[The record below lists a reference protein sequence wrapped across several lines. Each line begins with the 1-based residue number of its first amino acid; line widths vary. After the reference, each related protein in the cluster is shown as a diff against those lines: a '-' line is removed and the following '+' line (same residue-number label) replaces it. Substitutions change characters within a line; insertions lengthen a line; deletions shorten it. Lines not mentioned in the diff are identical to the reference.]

1 MLAIAKF
8 GGSSLSCAANWKRV
22 REIVTGDI
30 ARRVIVVSAA
40 GKRHADDHKITDLLY
55 LCHAH
60 LRYGVPCW
68 ELWRKIASRYLAIRD
83 ECGLNVDIEAE
94 LDVLRRQMRDRLSDR
109 RRLRRDLRK
118 LVRPDER
125 GFFGLAGRIPG
136 READGGLSRLFVCGC

>member
-83 ECGLNVDIEAE
+83 EW
-94 LDVLRRQMRDRLSDR
+94 RDRLSDR

-118 LVRPDER
+118 LIRPDER
-125 GFFGLAGRIPG
+125 G
-136 READGGLSRLFVCGC
+136 

>member
-1 MLAIAKF
+1 MRAIAKF
-8 GGSSLSCAANWKRV
+8 GCSALSCAAAWRQV

-68 ELWRKIASRYLAIRD
+68 ELWRRVCERFLSIRD
-83 ECGLNVDIEAE
+83 GCGLNMPLERELEEIYAGLNSRTEEDFLASRGEYLAARLMAE
-94 LDVLRRQMRDRLSDR
+94 LLGYAFVAAAEWLCF
-109 RRLRRDLRK
+109 RK
-118 LVRPDER
+118 IR
-125 GFFGLAGRIPG
+125 
-136 READGGLSRLFVCGC
+136 

>member
-8 GGSSLSCAANWKRV
+8 GGSSLSCAAAWRQV

-68 ELWRKIASRYLAIRD
+68 ELWRKIAGRYLAIRD
-83 ECGLNVDIEAE
+83 ECAINFPIENE
-94 LDVLRRQMRDRLSDR
+94 LDVLRMVSKLSLNAFR
-109 RRLRRDLRK
+109 S
-118 LVRPDER
+118 
-125 GFFGLAGRIPG
+125 
-136 READGGLSRLFVCGC
+136 LSFDHVAT

>member
-8 GGSSLSCAANWKRV
+8 GGSSLSCAAAGSECA
-22 REIVTGDI
+22 EIVTGNI

-68 ELWRKIASRYLAIRD
+68 ELWRKIAGRYLAIRD
-83 ECGLNVDIEAE
+83 ECAINFPIEDE
-94 LDVLRRQMRDRLSDR
+94 LDAIYENLSAADG
-109 RRLRRDLRK
+109 
-118 LVRPDER
+118 R
-125 GFFGLAGRIPG
+125 GFSRLAR
-136 READGGLSRLFVCGC
+136 RESFCKADGSISRLFVCRCSKLAAI